1 LGKRIT
7 SPGLGWINYVW
18 NVTCY
23 GHVWMLLRAGHAK
36 PLAGQ
41 KLAEESAALGLKI
54 NAAWAREQ
62 GQAKSRL
69 PSK

>member
-1 LGKRIT
+1 
-7 SPGLGWINYVW
+7 
-18 NVTCY
+18 
-23 GHVWMLLRAGHAK
+23 MLLCAGHAK